1 MWLKRKHEIIAE
13 CPLADYVN
21 GAQTEKVPFVFMPP
35 QGHLINANAEIS
47 LSGNISHYSLNYF
60 FYSYRGCCCLYRAQK
75 CWKCS
80 SGSIFD
86 FMGVRSR
93 WKLIGLV
100 MINKKMAVTAAL
112 RIGGVIHLELTRSSA
127 SSIRFF
133 LHF

>member
-60 FYSYRGCCCLYRAQK
+60 FLVIVAAAAFIGPRSAGSAQVVQYSIL
-75 CWKCS
+75 W
-80 SGSIFD
+80 
-86 FMGVRSR
+86 V
-93 WKLIGLV
+93 
-100 MINKKMAVTAAL
+100 
-112 RIGGVIHLELTRSSA
+112 
-127 SSIRFF
+127 
-133 LHF
+133 